1 MRGSLAGSK
10 VLCRLVVLAAAIAAG
25 TEAPSPFPKFPPPP
39 PHLAPLLPTHPN
51 PTQPNPI
58 SQTQNPNPNSP
69 PFNSLSYLHNH
80 IQTPISLSVCLPL
93 SVFVCPDSKF
103 QIPADSP
110 ISTSNPHSASLPA
123 HKSVNHSSIG
133 THTFTY
139 MYAAGKPFSN
149 FLQLGTKYIYSTRE
163 SIVPSSCQS
172 VHTLLTRMGRKH
184 DDFAKLHIPANLVL
198 KN

>member
-93 SVFVCPDSKF
+93 SVRIPNSRFLPTPQFPLPTRTQPLSPLSPSLSLKF
-103 QIPADSP
+103 YLH
-110 ISTSNPHSASLPA
+110 TNP
-123 HKSVNHSSIG
+123 
-133 THTFTY
+133 
-139 MYAAGKPFSN
+139 
-149 FLQLGTKYIYSTRE
+149 
-163 SIVPSSCQS
+163 
-172 VHTLLTRMGRKH
+172 
-184 DDFAKLHIPANLVL
+184 
-198 KN
+198 